1 MKHQTAPLAIPA
13 ARLKD
18 PVLFLALG
26 FGSGLS
32 PKAPGTLGTLA
43 ALPVYYLLSDL
54 PLGVYLLTVAVLAV
68 GGVWLCGQAA
78 QRLGVHD
85 HPGIVWDEIVGL
97 LLTMAGSEASVAS
110 VLAGFALF
118 RLFDILKP
126 WPIGWCD
133 RHVEGG
139 LGIMLDDLLAGA
151 AAALVLHL
159 SGLAAISP

>member
-43 ALPVYYLLSDL
+43 ALPVYYLLSGL
-54 PLGVYLLTVAVLAV
+54 PLGGYLLIVTLLAV
-68 GGVWLCGQAA
+68 AGVWLCGRAA

-85 HPGIVWDEIVGL
+85 HPGIVWDEIVGF
-97 LLTMAGSEASVAS
+97 LLTMAGTEASLAS
-110 VLAGFALF
+110 ILAGFALF
-118 RLFDILKP
+118 RAFDILKP

>member
-1 MKHQTAPLAIPA
+1 MKHQTDLPVISP
-13 ARLKD
+13 ARLRD

-32 PKAPGTLGTLA
+32 PKAPGTMGTLA
-43 ALPVYYLLSDL
+43 ALPVYYLLSGL
-54 PLGVYLLTVAVLAV
+54 PLGVYLLTIALLAAV
-68 GGVWLCGQAA
+68 GIWLCGRAA

-85 HPGIVWDEIVGL
+85 HPGIVWDEIVGF
-97 LLTMAGSEASVAS
+97 LLTMAGTEANLAS
-110 VLAGFALF
+110 ILAGFALF

-133 RHVEGG
+133 RHIEGG
-139 LGIMLDDLLAGA
+139 LGIMLDDLVAGA
-151 AAALVLHL
+151 AAAVTLHL